1 MKVVDKEL
9 MNRLS
14 EEAKNARRKRTHFNL
29 HESLED
35 SIHRLCIA
43 AEPGTYMRA
52 HRHSDKW
59 ELMIILRGAMTL
71 LTFDDEGIVK
81 ERVELNS
88 ENGSKCYELPVG
100 IWHVFNVSQ
109 PDTVMMEVKSGPY
122 IPIPEEDSA
131 KWAPAEG
138 EEGTEDFEKWYRTA
152 QPGDTVNFK

>member
-1 MKVVDKEL
+1 MKVVDNEL
-9 MNRLS
+9 MDRLS
-14 EEAKNARRKRTHFNL
+14 TEAKTAPRKRTHFNL

-52 HRHSDKW
+52 HRHRDKW

-71 LTFDDEGIVK
+71 LTFDDKGTVLA
-81 ERVELNS
+81 RVELNA
-88 ENGSKCYELPVG
+88 ENGSKAYELPAG
-100 IWHVFNVSQ
+100 LWHAFNVSQ
-109 PDTVMMEVKSGPY
+109 SDTVMMEVKSGPY

-138 EEGTEDFEKWYRTA
+138 AEGAADFELWYRNA
-152 QPGDTVNFK
+152 QPGEKIS